1 VRDGSCLV
9 HHPGR
14 EEEGARGKNDYERV
28 RGVSASDLTRCS
40 PGMRERERE
49 RERETEREREEEVN
63 VDPFIGH
70 GTSLSS
76 TSAGQ
81 RIT

>member
-1 VRDGSCLV
+1 LLGTPSWKGRGGSEGQKRL
-9 HHPGR
+9 R
-14 EEEGARGKNDYERV
+14 KGARCLGFRLDAVQPRDE
-28 RGVSASDLTRCS
+28 
-40 PGMRERERE
+40 RERERE